1 MPHRRRGHF
10 SFGFIR
16 WMFWIKRVRVLIAH
30 ISSFKKHP
38 AAAESAKKLPRF
50 NDRATGCVLFRS
62 FADSVLNIA

>member
-1 MPHRRRGHF
+1 VRNGC
-10 SFGFIR
+10 SFFCQLK
-16 WMFWIKRVRVLIAH
+16 FCRVFGPSH
-30 ISSFKKHP
+30 NFSFKKHP